1 MAHTDTAR
9 LKLKLITYG
18 TVTVLSPNMHTCS
31 AGARVVPSPHS
42 LHLYWYHVIEI
53 NIVFTYLTW
62 NVSTAPAHV
71 VVHMQGQK
79 RNIDCE
85 DDIDYSRSS

>member
-1 MAHTDTAR
+1 MAG

-18 TVTVLSPNMHTCS
+18 TVMVLSPNMHTCS
-31 AGARVVPSPHS
+31 MGARVVSSLCS
-42 LHLYWYHVIEI
+42 LHLYWYHMTEM
-53 NIVFTYLTW
+53 NIMFTYLNP
-62 NVSTAPAHV
+62 NVSTAPAHA

-85 DDIDYSRSS
+85 DDIDYSRSL